1 MDYTGINL
9 GGGGYVLKE
18 MEKYKLYDYIWYIR
32 SLNRVVEDIFIEKVI
47 IRVQSRS

>member
-9 GGGGYVLKE
+9 GGGYVLKE